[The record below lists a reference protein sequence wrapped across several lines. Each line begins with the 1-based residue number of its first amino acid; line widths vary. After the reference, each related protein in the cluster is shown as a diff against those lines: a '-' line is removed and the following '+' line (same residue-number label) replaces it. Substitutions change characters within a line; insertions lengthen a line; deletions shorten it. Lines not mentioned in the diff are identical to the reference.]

1 VIGRASGVRFADE
14 VGTMR
19 ARVLKTVLPA
29 AAGIVIVMWSH
40 PRGIAADSPQSWTL
54 ESRRDALARAV
65 VWQPPS
71 TPLRDADLSQPAH
84 GLPDEVSC
92 AFRVAPMDGTVRK
105 FSCTLP
111 SGETLRVK
119 YAGPEPHGEAAA
131 SRLLLALG
139 FGADRVGFVRR
150 LHCAGCPWA
159 PFATM
164 KAVTLAR
171 AVGLYERVVRYDR
184 KVTFDWVAVERRDAG
199 EQIETDDVEG
209 WTFEELSRVST
220 ASRTH
225 ADALR
230 LMAVFLAHWD
240 NKAENQRL
248 VCLSGGPD
256 AHGRCAKPFAMLQDV
271 GATFGPR
278 KVDLEAWR
286 KAPIWTD
293 RARCEVSMATLPHG
307 GATFVPARISE
318 AGRKFLA
325 DALQSLSREQVV
337 GLFTGARVEPK
348 YGRVQQWADVFEA
361 RVAQLADGP
370 ACPS

>member
-1 VIGRASGVRFADE
+1 MRVGLLRTLVSAIAASA
-14 VGTMR
+14 
-19 ARVLKTVLPA
+19 
-29 AAGIVIVMWSH
+29 VIVSCI
-40 PRGIAADSPQSWTL
+40 PRGHAADTSKPWTADA
-54 ESRRDALARAV
+54 RRDALARAV
-65 VWQPPS
+65 VWQPPA
-71 TPLRDADLSQPAH
+71 TPLREADLSQAAH
-84 GLPDEVSC
+84 GLPAEVHC

-184 KVTFDWVAVERRDAG
+184 SVTFDWVAVERRNAG
-199 EQIETDDVEG
+199 EPIETAEIEG
-209 WTFEELSRVST
+209 WTFEEFARVST

-256 AHGRCAKPFAMLQDV
+256 AQGRCARPFAMLQDV

-278 KVDLEAWR
+278 KVDLDAWR
-286 KAPIWTD
+286 EAPIWTD
-293 RARCEVSMATLPHG
+293 RARCEVGMETLPHG
-307 GATFVPARISE
+307 GATFVPIRVSE
-318 AGRKFLA
+318 AGRRFLV
-325 DALQSLSREQVV
+325 DALRSISREQVV

-348 YGRVQQWADVFEA
+348 FGRVHQWADVFEA
-361 RVAQLADGP
+361 RVAQLAEGP
-370 ACPS
+370 PCPA

>member
-1 VIGRASGVRFADE
+1 
-14 VGTMR
+14 MR
-19 ARVLKTVLPA
+19 AGLLRPVVSVLA
-29 AAGIVIVMWSH
+29 ATVIVLWCVPSGLVADT
-40 PRGIAADSPQSWTL
+40 PRWTADG
-54 ESRRDALARAV
+54 RRDALARAA
-65 VWQPPS
+65 VWAEPA

-84 GLPDEVSC
+84 GLPDEVHC
-92 AFRVAPMDGTVRK
+92 AFRVAAVDGTVRK
-105 FSCTLP
+105 FRCTLP
-111 SGETLRVK
+111 SGETVRVK
-119 YAGPEPHGEAAA
+119 YAGPEPHGEVAA

-159 PFATM
+159 PFATL

-184 KVTFDWVAVERRDAG
+184 TVTFDWVAVERRDPG
-199 EQIETDDVEG
+199 EQIETAEIEG
-209 WTFEELSRVST
+209 WTFEELARVST
-220 ASRTH
+220 ASRAH

-230 LMAVFLAHWD
+230 LVAVFLAHWD

-256 AHGRCAKPFAMLQDV
+256 ARGRCARPFAMLQDV

-278 KVDLEAWR
+278 KVNLDAWR
-286 KAPIWTD
+286 EAPIWTN
-293 RARCEVSMATLPHG
+293 RARCEVGMETLPHG
-307 GATFVPARISE
+307 GATFVPVRISE
-318 AGRKFLA
+318 PGRRLLV
-325 DALQSLSREQVV
+325 DRLRSLSRAQVV

-361 RVAQLADGP
+361 RVARLADGP
-370 ACPS
+370 PCPS